1 MPDTTVRA
9 AVPRPSVSESW
20 VRRRH
25 RIVAAAG
32 VVACA
37 VGYDGMTMR
46 KVAEQAGMSTA
57 TVYRYFTSK
66 AHVLVAVWSEWL
78 EECDRNR
85 HEHAGSMPV
94 TRLQQVAVT
103 IFDSLR
109 RSPDLADAVIRAYTF
124 ADADAAGDVES
135 IRLHLSEIFAE
146 AIGGGSFTEHHV
158 AIGGLVSD
166 VWIANAL
173 AVSQGR
179 STATEFRHRLNITT
193 RAIIGSLPSANTGTA
208 CASRCEP
215 PLATTAFAE
224 RLGAIPAATLP

>member
-1 MPDTTVRA
+1 MRDTTVLA
-9 AVPRPSVSESW
+9 AVLRPSVSESW

-25 RIVAAAG
+25 RIVAAAAL
-32 VVACA
+32 VAGA

-46 KVAEQAGMSTA
+46 KVADEAGMSTA

-85 HEHAGSMPV
+85 HDPVGSIPV
-94 TRLQQVAVT
+94 TRLHHVAVT

-109 RSPDLADAVIRAYTF
+109 RSPDFADAVIRAYTF

-158 AIGGLVSD
+158 VIGGLVAD

-179 STATEFRHRLNITT
+179 STVAEFRHRLSVTT
-193 RAIIGSLPSANTGTA
+193 RLIIDCLPSMDTETA

-215 PLATTAFAE
+215 RLPTTAFVE
-224 RLGAIPAATLP
+224 RFDATPAATLR